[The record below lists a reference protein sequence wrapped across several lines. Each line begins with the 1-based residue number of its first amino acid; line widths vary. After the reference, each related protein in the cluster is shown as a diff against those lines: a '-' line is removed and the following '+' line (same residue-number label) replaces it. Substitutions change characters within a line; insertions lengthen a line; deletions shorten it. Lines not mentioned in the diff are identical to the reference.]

1 MGSDVSGRRQ
11 AMRLRMEGW
20 GGETF
25 YTVHVC
31 ECVCLCVH
39 VCTCVCVHVYLEF
52 RNGNSVDLMA

>member
-1 MGSDVSGRRQ
+1 
-11 AMRLRMEGW
+11 MRLRMEGW

>member
-1 MGSDVSGRRQ
+1 
-11 AMRLRMEGW
+11 MRLRMEGW

-31 ECVCLCVH
+31 ECVCLCVL
-39 VCTCVCVHVYLEF
+39 VCACVYLCVCVHVYLEL